1 MKSLNFNLAAG
12 TVTIDES
19 CISITERIASLDDNG
34 SNAV

>member
-1 MKSLNFNLAAG
+1 MKSLNFNLAG